1 MHDKARVLQHR
12 LQLLQVLEILPH
24 PLAHQVTQGRGID
37 VVGAA
42 GEQLLLHL
50 LELLHLVHEI
60 EGLPVVER
68 LWPVEQVFVAALE
81 IFHSTDVVELLHQLV
96 ERLLRCRV
104 LELVAREHLQLFAE
118 TPGEV
123 FEEGLLLGE
132 VRFLRAALSQGLLF
146 LVQEVVEL
154 LLQLVKG

>member
-1 MHDKARVLQHR
+1 M
-12 LQLLQVLEILPH
+12 
-24 PLAHQVTQGRGID
+24 
-37 VVGAA
+37 
-42 GEQLLLHL
+42 LHL

-154 LLQLVKG
+154 LLHLIKG